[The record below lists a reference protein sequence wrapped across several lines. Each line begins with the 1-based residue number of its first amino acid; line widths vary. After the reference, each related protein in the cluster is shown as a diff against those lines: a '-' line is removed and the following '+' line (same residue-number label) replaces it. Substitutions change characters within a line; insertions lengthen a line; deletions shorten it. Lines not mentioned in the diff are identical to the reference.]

1 AGEETAKKS
10 VAVIGDSTFMHSGI
24 TGLVNIVYNGS
35 PATVLIL
42 DNSITGMTGHQQN
55 PCTGLTLKNT
65 PAPAV
70 DLEALCRAVGVKR
83 VRSVDPF
90 DLDAVETALKEETS
104 AAEPSVI
111 IVKRPCALLKSVVAN
126 RKPPVVIDSEKC
138 RRCRACMKIGCPAIS
153 FSKEKGAV
161 IDNTLC
167 VGCGLCKQLC
177 AFGAIS
183 DGEVK

>member
-1 AGEETAKKS
+1 
-10 VAVIGDSTFMHSGI
+10 MHSGI

-35 PATVLIL
+35 AATVLIL

-70 DLEALCRAVGVKR
+70 DLEGLCRAVGVKR
-83 VRSVDPF
+83 VRAVDPF
-90 DLDAVETALKEETS
+90 DLAAVETALKEETS

-183 DGEVK
+183 DAKED